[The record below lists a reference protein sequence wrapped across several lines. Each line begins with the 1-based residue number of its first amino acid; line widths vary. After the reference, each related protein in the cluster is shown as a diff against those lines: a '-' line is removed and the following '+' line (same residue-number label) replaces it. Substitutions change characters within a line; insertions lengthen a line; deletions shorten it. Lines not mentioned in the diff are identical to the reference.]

1 MNLSEI
7 LTSLHIN
14 YYFLLKKVSKKH
26 EITNSQALCILS
38 ISSNGV
44 SQTELSRRLSID
56 LSTLSRNLDKLIY
69 RGLIIKLLD
78 SKDNRSYII
87 KLSNSGDVLYECL
100 IKDLNGEFSFI
111 LNNISI
117 DDHDSIL
124 NYISIINWEFEKLK
138 NANEL

>member
-14 YYFLLKKVSKKH
+14 YCFLLKKISKKH
-26 EITNSQALCILS
+26 DITNSQALCILS

-44 SQTELSRRLSID
+44 NQTELSRRLSID

-69 RGLIIKLLD
+69 QGLIVKSPDI
-78 SKDNRSYII
+78 KDNRSYII
-87 KLSNSGDVLYECL
+87 KLSNLGYVLYESL
-100 IKDLNGEFSFI
+100 ITDLNVEFSFI

-138 NANEL
+138 NSNEL

>member
-14 YYFLLKKVSKKH
+14 YCFLLKKVSKKH
-26 EITNSQALCILS
+26 KITNSQALCILS

-69 RGLIIKLLD
+69 RGLIIKSLD

-87 KLSNSGDVLYECL
+87 KLSNPGDVLYECL

-138 NANEL
+138 NANDL